1 MGSGDPARVILA
13 VLAVADG
20 TPTDAIRGWLR
31 SRGNAEVRALASSQG
46 AFRDLVSRSER
57 YLAGYTPEAVRSR
70 TAHRVVPALS
80 LGLPAAEAALLA
92 LIAIDM
98 ISSGKDGALLTRAF
112 SVAMGCTQKSITN
125 RADSLAASALL
136 RVAAKQVGVP
146 TRVRLRRTEASM
158 VTDEMTAL
166 IEDLGAGTGSRLTE
180 LFFAVRSPALSYGD
194 LGYDAW
200 YVSLCEALGIR
211 KATIPASRASRAR
224 SRMRD
229 LANTDDLL
237 EAIRVLETS
246 EVIEARDAAEAE
258 RAAAAIV
265 RAESATETRAR
276 KAAGWAWVDS
286 LDLPKRSAKNTVLTR
301 FLREARESMS
311 LLDIGVHRYAI
322 DVLTDRLRKRSWTDE
337 RITIVLDGIF
347 PGRHIARWTAAHGDI
362 PTNDRDALVAWVAR
376 VLPADDTIPRTIVA
390 HLGLDDE
397 RALRLQ
403 DAAIIVKRTAK
414 FTNAHGAVPTEQTAL
429 IAWVQAVRASSKD
442 ADVLALRRLLVRS
455 GIARTT
461 AQRAFPDSRLTRFH
475 SERGAIPA
483 GDDNAAIVAWVQND
497 VARAPRR
504 AEATLR
510 DDLAVV
516 GWSDAVIDRA
526 IPFLMEGTGHV

>member
-1 MGSGDPARVILA
+1 MDSTLGRTLTSAQRAVGSGDPARVILA
-13 VLAVADG
+13 VLAVALG
-20 TPTDAIRGWLR
+20 TPTDAIRVWLR
-31 SRGNAEVRALASSQG
+31 SRGNPEVRALASSQG

-57 YLAGYTPEAVRSR
+57 YLAGYSPEAVRER

-80 LGLPAAEAALLA
+80 MGLPAAEAALLA

-98 ISSGKDGALLTRAF
+98 IESGKDGALLTRAF
-112 SVAMGCTQKSITN
+112 SVAMNCTQKSVTN

-158 VTDEMTAL
+158 VTDEMTTL
-166 IEDLGAGTGSRLTE
+166 IDDLGAGTDSRLTE
-180 LFFAVRSPALSYGD
+180 LFFAVRSPALTYGD

-211 KATIPASRASRAR
+211 KSTIPASRASRAR

-237 EAIRVLETS
+237 EAIRLLETS

-265 RAESATETRAR
+265 RAESASETRVR

-286 LDLPKRSAKNTVLTR
+286 LYLPKRSAKESALKSFTDA
-301 FLREARESMS
+301 ARKSAD
-311 LLDIGVHRYAI
+311 LLDADARRYAV
-322 DVLTDRLRKRSWTDE
+322 DALTKSFEKRHWDAE
-337 RITIVLDGIF
+337 RIESTLDGIF
-347 PGRHIARWTAAHGDI
+347 PDRAIMRWTAVHGAV
-362 PTNDRDALVAWVAR
+362 PTELEAFVAWIAKT
-376 VLPADDTIPRTIVA
+376 LPADDVIPREIVA

-397 RALRLQ
+397 RAARFA
-403 DAAIIVKRTAK
+403 DAAVLVKRR
-414 FTNAHGAVPTEQTAL
+414 G
-429 IAWVQAVRASSKD
+429 
-442 ADVLALRRLLVRS
+442 
-455 GIARTT
+455 
-461 AQRAFPDSRLTRFH
+461 RFYDK
-475 SERGAIPA
+475 RGAIPP
-483 GDDNAAIVAWVQND
+483 GDDNAAIVAWVQRD
-497 VARAPRR
+497 VARVPRR

-510 DDLAVV
+510 DDLSVA
-516 GWSDAVIDRA
+516 GWSDTVIDRA
-526 IPFLMEGTGHV
+526 IPYLLEPRKGTGHV